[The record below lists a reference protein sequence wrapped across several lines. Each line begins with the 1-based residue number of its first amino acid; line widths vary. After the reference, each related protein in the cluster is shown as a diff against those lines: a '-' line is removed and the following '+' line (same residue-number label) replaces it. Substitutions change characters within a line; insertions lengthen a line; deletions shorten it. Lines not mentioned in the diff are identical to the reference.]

1 MSDVGRVIRLKGGF
15 LLHSVVFSGYVSSS
29 WVDEGDDLG
38 VNLGV
43 AIRAILLDV
52 VCVCVCVCRWT
63 W

>member
-1 MSDVGRVIRLKGGF
+1 MIRLKGGEF

-52 VCVCVCVCRWT
+52 VCVCVCRWT